1 MKSFPRISTAEWQVM
16 KAVWQ
21 ASPCTADEV
30 IARLAKSDP
39 DSHPKTTRTF
49 LNRLVKKRA
58 LAFEKDGR
66 VYLYK
71 PLVTERECIDA
82 ASQSFLE
89 RVFGGSLKPMLAH
102 FIEQKKLSP
111 QEIRELRDILN
122 KTEK

>member
-1 MKSFPRISTAEWQVM
+1 MKGFPRISGAEWEVM

-21 ASPCTADEV
+21 HSPCTADEI

-39 DSHPKTTRTF
+39 TSHPKTTRTF

-58 LAFEKDGR
+58 LAFERTGR